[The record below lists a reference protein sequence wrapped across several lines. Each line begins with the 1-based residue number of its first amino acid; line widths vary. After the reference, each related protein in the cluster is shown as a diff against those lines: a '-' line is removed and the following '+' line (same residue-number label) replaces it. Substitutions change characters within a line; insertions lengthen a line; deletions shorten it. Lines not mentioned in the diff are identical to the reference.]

1 MKEHVVKAVCC
12 LIITV
17 WVTNTLAEVSVNTE
31 GLEDPLRSSIEEN
44 LAEIQSRSR
53 GENVSS
59 YVDSL
64 ANLGRLLQAHG
75 MHESA
80 VDVFSHAIEVDTRF
94 EWIYHRAISLNELGS
109 LREAIRDYE
118 TIVKKEPT
126 NPLMWFRYGE
136 ALFMDGRLEPA
147 QHALEKAID
156 LDPDHAAALVRIADI
171 QRLHSNLDEALELL
185 VRAWNIDSTAGQIA
199 FRIAQIHRQLGHK
212 EEAEIWL
219 SRRNEN
225 APLIDDPLLREVSQ
239 FSLSPAFFKSAGR
252 RAWARNDYD
261 EAIEAYEIALNMGA
275 TDEDTMLDY
284 ANMRLMADKATG
296 LDTFL
301 SEVIRRYPESARA
314 WFLLGQTLSSDRP
327 TEATGALNKS
337 LRYSYNSEVHTWLGN
352 HLMRQRE
359 FSSARDVFGHL
370 VDSNPSNPYFRF
382 WLALALHR
390 TGNCDLA
397 LEHLQTLVTLAPT
410 WGEAHV
416 LETRTQ
422 ALCGDPKTALAD
434 ARKLLAVNDS
444 TDTRLTVKFAEIANG
459 AQDTGEVQAEDLDH
473 PDFKMLSR
481 AIVTGRKPELPFHED
496 SSWWMPR

>member
-1 MKEHVVKAVCC
+1 MKAVCC

-31 GLEDPLRSSIEEN
+31 GLEDPLRSAIEEN

-53 GENVSS
+53 GEKVSS
-59 YVDSL
+59 YVDAL

-94 EWIYHRAISLNELGS
+94 EWFYHRAISLNELGS

-136 ALFMDGRLEPA
+136 ALFTDGQLEPA
-147 QHALEKAID
+147 KHALEKAID

-171 QRLHSNLDEALELL
+171 QRLHSNLDGALELL

-225 APLIDDPLLREVSQ
+225 APLIDDPLLREVSE

-261 EAIEAYEIALNMGA
+261 EAIQAYEIAINMGA
-275 TDEDTMLDY
+275 TDEATMLDY
-284 ANMRLMADKATG
+284 ANMRLMADKSTG
-296 LDTFL
+296 LESFML
-301 SEVIRRYPESARA
+301 EVTRRYPGSARA
-314 WFLLGQTLSSDRP
+314 WFLYGQTLSTENP
-327 TEATGALNKS
+327 TRATEFLTKS
-337 LRYSYNSEVHTWLGN
+337 LSLSYDTVVHTWLSN
-352 HLMRQRE
+352 HFMRHRNFEAARKE
-359 FSSARDVFGHL
+359 FDQLAEL
-370 VDSNPSNPYFRF
+370 NPSNPYFRF

-390 TGNCDLA
+390 TGKCDLA

-422 ALCGDPKTALAD
+422 ALCGDPKTAFAD
-434 ARKLLAVNDS
+434 ARKLLTVNDS
-444 TDTRLTVKFAEIANG
+444 TDTRLTMKFAEIANG
-459 AQDTGEVQAEDLDH
+459 AWDTGKVHAEDLDH

>member
-1 MKEHVVKAVCC
+1 MRAFVSQIVCWLVAVVCVS
-12 LIITV
+12 T
-17 WVTNTLAEVSVNTE
+17 TLAEISVNTD
-31 GLEDPLRSSIEEN
+31 GLEDPLRSVIEER
-44 LAEIQSRSR
+44 LEEIHVAWEN
-53 GENVSS
+53 ENVET
-59 YVDSL
+59 YVDL
-64 ANLGRLLQAHG
+64 LTNLGKLLQAHG
-75 MHESA
+75 LHESA
-80 VDVFSHAIEVDTRF
+80 IDVFSHAIERDERF
-94 EWIYHRAISLNELGS
+94 EWMYYRAISLNEIGL
-109 LREAIRDYE
+109 LADALRDYA
-118 TIVKKEPT
+118 TIVEKEPM

-136 ALFMDGRLEPA
+136 ALFIDGQLDTA
-147 QHALEKAID
+147 QHALEKAIE

-171 QRLHSNLDEALELL
+171 QRLHSNLDGALELL
-185 VRAWNIDSTAGQIA
+185 VRAWSIDSSAGQIA
-199 FRIAQIHRQLGHK
+199 FRMAQIHRQLGNK
-212 EEAEIWL
+212 VEAESWL
-219 SRRNEN
+219 NLRNEN
-225 APLIDDPLLREVSQ
+225 APLLDDPLLREVSQ

-252 RAWARNDYD
+252 RAWARKDYD

-284 ANMRLMADKATG
+284 ANMRLMGDKATD

-327 TEATGALNKS
+327 SEATKALDKS

-359 FSSARDVFGHL
+359 FSSARDVFGYL

-434 ARKLLAVNDS
+434 ARKLLTVNDS
-444 TDTRLTVKFAEIANG
+444 TDTRLTVKFVEIANG
-459 AQDTGEVQAEDLDH
+459 TWDTGEFHAEDLDH

-481 AIVTGRKPELPFHED
+481 AILTGRKPELPFHED
-496 SSWWMPR
+496 SSWWMPH